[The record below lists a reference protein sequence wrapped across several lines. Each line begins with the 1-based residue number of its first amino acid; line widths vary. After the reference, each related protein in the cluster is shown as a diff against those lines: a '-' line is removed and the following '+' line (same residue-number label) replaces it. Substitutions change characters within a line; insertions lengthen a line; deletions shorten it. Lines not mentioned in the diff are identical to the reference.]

1 MVKNFKSKKSQD
13 LHTYT
18 FLYCDGKGTSGES
31 AIDRFHEVTREA
43 RDLKDAI
50 KKTWRTW
57 GYWHMSLK
65 EYLEEYGP
73 EGSTIEDFDANELI
87 QDFYSDDET
96 PGSIESPWLVSYMV
110 DGIVNGD
117 DPAIANPD
125 EESWDGLY
133 DILDSYFEE
142 PERSKQIVAFMRDIN
157 LEKWGID
164 RRVLKDMIS
173 DSFNESSYRKSHW
186 L

>member
-1 MVKNFKSKKSQD
+1 MVNGKSQG

-31 AIDRFHEVTREA
+31 DIDRFHEITSSA
-43 RDLKDAI
+43 RNLKDAI
-50 KKTWRTW
+50 KKTWKKW

-65 EYLEEYGP
+65 DYLEEY
-73 EGSTIEDFDANELI
+73 EDLTVENFDANELI
-87 QDFYSDDET
+87 QSFYGDDET
-96 PGSIESPWLVSYMV
+96 PGFIESPWLVSYMV

-125 EESWDGLY
+125 EESWEGLY

-142 PERSKQIVAFMRDIN
+142 PARSEQIVAFMKDID

-164 RRVLKDMIS
+164 RRVLKGMIN
-173 DSFNESSYRKSHW
+173 DS